1 MTPRSIATIQQSMI
15 SYAQTNYGTS
25 VGQPFYYIFHDSN
38 GNSITPSQA
47 NLFILITYIVAVAI
61 SLFEQVMFLFQNQVE
76 AIVATAAA
84 GTAQWIQA
92 QVLDFQYD
100 ATTPQVV
107 QYNTTTNTIAYP
119 IIDPTKRII
128 VQCAVQVSTNNV
140 VQIKVNTASA
150 GVLTSP
156 QQTALQSYLN
166 NILFAGMQ
174 WNVISALPDYL
185 MVGAQIY
192 YNGQY
197 TPTISSTVQSAIL
210 SYLGNLSY
218 NGNVDLTALEQAIK
232 AVAGVNDVVFTQ
244 VEIRANGVAVGNATK
259 LVNAST
265 TLIPF
270 IATYAGTAIIDTAS
284 GRDLATTLQFIPQ

>member
-1 MTPRSIATIQQSMI
+1 
-15 SYAQTNYGTS
+15 
-25 VGQPFYYIFHDSN
+25 
-38 GNSITPSQA
+38 
-47 NLFILITYIVAVAI
+47 
-61 SLFEQVMFLFQNQVE
+61 
-76 AIVATAAA
+76 
-84 GTAQWIQA
+84 
-92 QVLDFQYD
+92 
-100 ATTPQVV
+100 VV
-107 QYNTTTNTIAYP
+107 
-119 IIDPTKRII
+119 K
-128 VQCAVQVSTNNV
+128 
-140 VQIKVNTASA
+140 IKVNTASA